1 MSNIKF
7 NHNFQSR
14 QFKRQLI
21 QQRQNKQNI
30 VFKNFL
36 VNAREQIKPVASVV
50 NKTKN
55 IVENLDLSN
64 VELDID
70 MNMELDV
77 NVNDEDNKCVV
88 NTDVDVDVDV
98 AVNNYN
104 INYIKNK
111 IMADY
116 GGFCKK

>member
-7 NHNFQSR
+7 NHNFQNR

-30 VFKNFL
+30 VFDNIL
-36 VNAREQIKPVASVV
+36 TRNREQMQTIASVV

-55 IVENLDLSN
+55 ISENLDLSN
-64 VELDID
+64 VDI
-70 MNMELDV
+70 
-77 NVNDEDNKCVV
+77 NV
-88 NTDVDVDVDV
+88 DVDVDVDV
-98 AVNNYN
+98 HVNNYN
-104 INYIKNK
+104 LNYIKSK

-116 GGFCKK
+116 GDFYKK